1 MLWHK
6 KTLVLYDKPW
16 VKIHD
21 RVFIQTIFFTLGL
34 TCKNSSIPPHKI
46 MYLCYLIAM
55 NDKSWLV
62 QGSAAVCTAPAAVLY
77 LLI

>member
-1 MLWHK
+1 
-6 KTLVLYDKPW
+6 
-16 VKIHD
+16 
-21 RVFIQTIFFTLGL
+21 
-34 TCKNSSIPPHKI
+34 

-77 LLI
+77 LLIWKHLVSQPI

>member
-1 MLWHK
+1 
-6 KTLVLYDKPW
+6 
-16 VKIHD
+16 
-21 RVFIQTIFFTLGL
+21 
-34 TCKNSSIPPHKI
+34 

>member
-1 MLWHK
+1 
-6 KTLVLYDKPW
+6 
-16 VKIHD
+16 
-21 RVFIQTIFFTLGL
+21 
-34 TCKNSSIPPHKI
+34 

-62 QGSAAVCTAPAAVLY
+62 QGSAAVSTAPAAVLY

>member
-1 MLWHK
+1 
-6 KTLVLYDKPW
+6 
-16 VKIHD
+16 
-21 RVFIQTIFFTLGL
+21 
-34 TCKNSSIPPHKI
+34 

-77 LLI
+77 LLIWKHLVSQPIWTFKARSYTAANTTLPCEQGQ

>member
-1 MLWHK
+1 MTNSGSK
-6 KTLVLYDKPW
+6 FMTEC
-16 VKIHD
+16 
-21 RVFIQTIFFTLGL
+21 FFTLGL